1 MTICDLCDFLLLSML
16 LIISLLQGVRLI
28 TQFINHVQ
36 DEDQRQALLQLVE
49 YHHKLVPDLT
59 KAGLALC

>member
-1 MTICDLCDFLLLSML
+1 ML

-36 DEDQRQALLQLVE
+36 DENQRQALLQLVE